1 MVRTEIMGFGSDGN
15 GAIGVESS
23 SVTALQP
30 SVIRRMKKKKH
41 LHLTTKMGY
50 FYPMSRV
57 WRMNWSDTLQ
67 CYTLSSVGFCTC

>member
-30 SVIRRMKKKKH
+30 SVIRRMKKKKP
-41 LHLTTKMGY
+41 LTHIS
-50 FYPMSRV
+50 P
-57 WRMNWSDTLQ
+57 
-67 CYTLSSVGFCTC
+67 

>member
-1 MVRTEIMGFGSDGN
+1 MGFGSDGN

-41 LHLTTKMGY
+41 LHTSHHEDGL
-50 FYPMSRV
+50 F
-57 WRMNWSDTLQ
+57 
-67 CYTLSSVGFCTC
+67 LSYVQSLENELFRYIAMLHSQLCWLLHVLSLC